1 MSLATAA
8 PDAQSAPGPALPAAP
23 TDATTNETVPAP
35 PAPVS
40 AAYRAQLTALTA
52 LLDQMGVTAA
62 PLESAVLATAVA
74 DHVPDHPLEND
85 DVCAL
90 AARVVARAVSRAV
103 VAGATQSATQGGM
116 SLNLDPKNLAA
127 MRAAVAGEVASFLRA
142 SLVERA
148 GHDAVDATK
157 GETDGKKKYSSVDE
171 TTQTETTPAA
181 AAPTTTTTD
190 AADSADAAK
199 KHHVGALTP
208 EHALPIYF
216 VSRAAV
222 VKYLWPKSDME
233 ALNAHLAT
241 LHAPDAKS
249 TPKDR
254 ARSEAIVSHMGDR
267 VETVLSHVYAAV
279 TVQITLLSVYGG
291 SVELLQWL
299 DEDED
304 TSSTASETDA
314 VASPVK
320 KDAVAA
326 PSAGAAKSVEVSATN
341 SPK

>member
-1 MSLATAA
+1 MTLATAA
-8 PDAQSAPGPALPAAP
+8 PDTTTASPALPAAP
-23 TDATTNETVPAP
+23 TDATTTTTSTETVPAP

-62 PLESAVLATAVA
+62 PLESAVLATAVV

-90 AARVVARAVSRAV
+90 AARVVSRAVSRAV
-103 VAGATQSATQGGM
+103 VAGATQSMTQGGM
-116 SLNLDPKNLAA
+116 SMNLDPENLAA

-148 GHDAVDATK
+148 GHDAVDPTK
-157 GETDGKKKYSSVDE
+157 GETDSKSKESSVDE
-171 TTQTETTPAA
+171 TTQTETPAVPAA
-181 AAPTTTTTD
+181 TSTD

-222 VKYLWPKSDME
+222 VKYLWPKTDMD

-304 TSSTASETDA
+304 ASSTASETEVAAAPAKKNA
-314 VASPVK
+314 VAT
-320 KDAVAA
+320 
-326 PSAGAAKSVEVSATN
+326 PSMGAKPAEVSAG
-341 SPK
+341 SSAM

>member
-1 MSLATAA
+1 MTLATAA
-8 PDAQSAPGPALPAAP
+8 PDATSATAPALPAAP
-23 TDATTNETVPAP
+23 TDATTTTTAETVPAP

-40 AAYRAQLTALTA
+40 AAYRAQLTTLTA
-52 LLDQMGVTAA
+52 LLEQMGVAAA
-62 PLESAVLATAVA
+62 PLESAVLATAVV
-74 DHVPDHPLEND
+74 DHVPDHPFEND

-116 SLNLDPKNLAA
+116 SMNLDPENLAA

-157 GETDGKKKYSSVDE
+157 GETDGAKKDSSVDE
-171 TTQTETTPAA
+171 TTQTETPAA
-181 AAPTTTTTD
+181 AAPTTTD

-222 VKYLWPKSDME
+222 VKYLWPKADMD
-233 ALNAHLAT
+233 ALNTHLAT

-304 TSSTASETDA
+304 ASSTGSETEA
-314 VASPVK
+314 AAPVN
-320 KDAVAA
+320 KDAAAA
-326 PSAGAAKSVEVSATN
+326 PSAGAKPVEVSAGN
-341 SPK
+341 SAK